1 MLHDYHKGANLH
13 STKGVKRFFFFFFGW
28 CRDGSVLSILSHDA
42 NSRSGALM
50 FSTHLDAAD
59 DHVMRGDP
67 EEQDKNTLI
76 PKGTRG

>member
-1 MLHDYHKGANLH
+1 M
-13 STKGVKRFFFFFFGW
+13 
-28 CRDGSVLSILSHDA
+28 LSILSHDA

-59 DHVMRGDP
+59 DHMMRGDP